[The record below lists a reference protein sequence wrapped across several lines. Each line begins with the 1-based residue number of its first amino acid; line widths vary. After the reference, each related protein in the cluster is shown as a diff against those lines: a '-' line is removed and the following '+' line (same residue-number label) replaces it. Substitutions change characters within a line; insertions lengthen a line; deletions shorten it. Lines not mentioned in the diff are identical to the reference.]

1 MTASTEV
8 ASSSV
13 PGVARYLVGNGYE
26 VVREMEHLTKHV
38 DRLPSCSPW
47 NRRQHVT
54 QDAAAHSVVRSPS
67 AFGSPGVT
75 LVRDARIYE
84 RRSAVRRSHNSA
96 RAGNLS
102 RVTESLGSL
111 PLPEDPTLAAW
122 ASVLN
127 EAGYWAIVL
136 DAGWRF
142 VFFTDELLL
151 TYGYVGASAAVL
163 VGSHFFSAESSRFR
177 GAGFSNRA
185 AFLSMGRYMLTT
197 TPGGHEEL
205 RQVVDP
211 VLADLVDELQP
222 EEVPIAWMARPEWTT
237 AGADAAYAA
246 VWLRIDGGD
255 GQLAGFCVLIKPAA
269 GMSDL
274 GLAAVAD
281 LAHLARM
288 HGVERPHRRPA
299 AILMAD
305 LEASSP
311 LARHLS
317 TAQYFA
323 FGRRFVRT
331 ADQCIIDA
339 GGIVGRHAGDGV
351 VAYFLA
357 ETAGSESAAARACV
371 TAARALRDTLPDIA
385 ARSDIA
391 DADLSLRFGL
401 HWGATLYIGRILSGG
416 RSEVTALGDE
426 ANEAARIEACATG
439 ARTLASKSLIERL
452 SGTDADALG
461 IDTTHTTYTRLAD
474 LATATDKARRDAP
487 SIAVCEV

>member
-1 MTASTEV
+1 MTEDV
-8 ASSSV
+8 A
-13 PGVARYLVGNGYE
+13 
-26 VVREMEHLTKHV
+26 
-38 DRLPSCSPW
+38 
-47 NRRQHVT
+47 
-54 QDAAAHSVVRSPS
+54 
-67 AFGSPGVT
+67 
-75 LVRDARIYE
+75 
-84 RRSAVRRSHNSA
+84 
-96 RAGNLS
+96 
-102 RVTESLGSL
+102 SL
-111 PLPEDPTLAAW
+111 PLPENPALAAW
-122 ASVLN
+122 GSVLN

-177 GAGFSNRA
+177 GAEFGNRA
-185 AFLSMGRYMLTT
+185 AFLSMARYMLTT

-205 RQVVDP
+205 RRVVDP

-222 EEVPIAWMARPEWTT
+222 EEVPVAWIARPEWTT
-237 AGADAAYAA
+237 AGANAAYAA

-255 GQLAGFCVLIKPAA
+255 GQVAGFCALIKPAA

-281 LAHLARM
+281 LAHLERM
-288 HGVERPHRRPA
+288 HAVERPDRHPA

-339 GGIVGRHAGDGV
+339 AGIVGRHVGDGV
-351 VAYFLA
+351 AAFFLA
-357 ETAGSESAAARACV
+357 ETTGSESAAARACI
-371 TAARALRDTLPDIA
+371 TAARTLRDRLPDIA
-385 ARSDIA
+385 TKSGIA
-391 DADLSLRFGL
+391 DPELSLRFGL
-401 HWGATLYIGRILSGG
+401 HWGATLYMGRILTGG

-426 ANEAARIEACATG
+426 VNDAARIEACATG
-439 ARTLASKSLIERL
+439 GLALASKSLVERL
-452 SGTDADALG
+452 DRSDADALNL
-461 IDTTHTTYTRLAD
+461 DTAHVTYTPLAE
-474 LATATDKARRDAP
+474 LPTATEKTRRDAP